1 MVPFATAGGEGH
13 CAFRD
18 QVPGVV
24 KCYQRRTDC
33 LADQL
38 GSAVEEL
45 EGRPGARLSRAI
57 SRSTELR
64 MLMRRAA
71 PPLRVP
77 RVLGIDG
84 IAPKRRHRYATAI
97 IDAETGPRP
106 GSSGLPRS

>member
-1 MVPFATAGGEGH
+1 
-13 CAFRD
+13 
-18 QVPGVV
+18 
-24 KCYQRRTDC
+24 
-33 LADQL
+33 
-38 GSAVEEL
+38 
-45 EGRPGARLSRAI
+45 
-57 SRSTELR
+57 